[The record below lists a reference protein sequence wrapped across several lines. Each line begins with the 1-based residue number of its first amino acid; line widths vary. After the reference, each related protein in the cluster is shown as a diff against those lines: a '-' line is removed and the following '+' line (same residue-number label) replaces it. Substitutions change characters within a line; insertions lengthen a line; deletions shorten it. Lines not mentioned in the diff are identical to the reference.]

1 MKDIVV
7 TTQSNFEKKAKE
19 IDQLFIAVI
28 NPIQMRDHILKV
40 YSDDF
45 AGLGRNYLQNNSSN
59 CPREYPNGVHL
70 TLEKKCPYC
79 STLQIYKQSTWARRN
94 WDVHRASCG
103 GLELPTPSQEKQ
115 ERTQKLYPEMCPK
128 CVCKT

>member
-28 NPIQMRDHILKV
+28 DPIWRDSYKTETQ
-40 YSDDF
+40 YSVELARMF
-45 AGLGRNYLQNNSSN
+45 LQKRIYN
-59 CPREYPNGVHL
+59 CPREYPNGVRL

-79 STLQIYKQSTWARRN
+79 STLQIYKQSTWARRR
-94 WDVHRASCG
+94 WDVNPGSCG

-115 ERTQKLYPEMCPK
+115 ERTQKLYPEMCHK

>member
-28 NPIQMRDHILKV
+28 DPIWRDSYKTTETQ
-40 YSDDF
+40 YSVELARAF
-45 AGLGRNYLQNNSSN
+45 LQNKISN

>member
-28 NPIQMRDHILKV
+28 DPIWRDSYKTTETQ
-40 YSDDF
+40 YSVELARAF
-45 AGLGRNYLQNNSSN
+45 LQNKISN

-115 ERTQKLYPEMCPK
+115 ERTKKLYPEMCPK